1 MITKVFGPFCG
12 LFSHQSKEV
21 RSMTIQS
28 IGTGSAVLY
37 ITAADLKERG
47 LTPASSPWRRRWS

>member
-1 MITKVFGPFCG
+1 
-12 LFSHQSKEV
+12 
-21 RSMTIQS
+21 MTIQS

-47 LTPASSPWRRRWS
+47 LTPAQLTLEEALELTRGAFARSGMPLEGPIEIEA